1 MKRPIV
7 FICSPYRGDVETNT
21 KNARRYCRF
30 AISHRANRIS
40 PGVSGLRTPSGRVL
54 TPPALA
60 SLGLHPQSNIP
71 FAPHLLFTQFLD
83 DSKENERNAGIAMG
97 TAMLEFCDEVWV
109 FGEPTPGMRMEI
121 DAALRAGKPVRRFDT
136 NCREVSVHE

>member
-7 FICSPYRGDVETNT
+7 FICSPYRGDIETNSQ
-21 KNARRYCRF
+21 NARRYCRF
-30 AISHRANRIS
+30 AYEQ
-40 PGVSGLRTPSGRVL
+40 GG
-54 TPPALA
+54 
-60 SLGLHPQSNIP
+60 IP

-83 DSKENERNAGIAMG
+83 DSKEDERNAGIAMG
-97 TAMLEFCDEVWV
+97 TAMLELCDEVWV
-109 FGEPTPGMRMEI
+109 LGGPTPGMRMEI